1 MAEVYLTPEGYAKL
15 KEEYRFLTEERRG
28 KVARKIKEARELGD
42 ISENAE
48 YDSARE
54 EQSFVEGRILELKK
68 LLAEAKVVEGETSGP
83 YGARPGQTAIK
94 VGSRVKVGL
103 DNQEEVFEVVGAQ
116 EADPTRGRIS
126 HESPLGRALL
136 GKKVGEIAV
145 VEAPA
150 GRLLYTILE
159 INW

>member
-1 MAEVYLTPEGYAKL
+1 MAETYLTPEGYAKL

-54 EQSFVEGRILELKK
+54 EQAFVEGRILELKK

-83 YGARPGQTAIK
+83 TTAKSDLAAIK
-94 VGSRVKVGL
+94 VGSRVKVSW
-103 DNQEEVFEVVGAQ
+103 DSQEEVFAVVGAQ
-116 EADPTRGRIS
+116 EADPDSCRIS

-159 INW
+159 IN